1 MNIIDLTENIAASQ
15 KKVKQL
21 PANFRPANTSP
32 QLSGPYP
39 GRNAT
44 RGYLV
49 GEDQQTDLGSVFE
62 PNIERTSEYQRGY
75 QSALAAKNPY
85 QEGTT
90 QWTRWLKGKI
100 DKIGPRSKLR
110 PEFGGLP
117 QGSLDKP
124 VSEIYNPLDQE
135 RQEQRAMDRERE
147 QFKRDELELELSGE
161 EERVRAAN
169 EGTFYLRINGRIW
182 SKSGQPVTFLNRE
195 RAVRAGQTIKDRDPD
210 REVVVTRRLD
220 DATPM
225 AESRDPAYE
234 DILTGL
240 QKKLGDYLQDV
251 ATAVQRDPD
260 LIDKLPQDA
269 REIQAVKTIRT
280 DDGHEIKIHG
290 NEDDGFRISIQNQN
304 INSSFR
310 DLDEAVMA
318 CEMYCSHRRKKAME
332 ADYIEEKKDL
342 STGKITKSKDQGV
355 AEEKQKGVDGKA
367 CWKGYKRMG
376 TKQKGG
382 KTVDNCVKVGE
393 GLRDN
398 LAGLA
403 LGAGVALGSAGAAD
417 QVPTAKLEPI
427 VATVVIN
434 GEIKKLD
441 LTPKKFNDVREAE
454 KWLDKFMTDR
464 NIMDWQGKIERG
476 TPGSGTYQRLTISG
490 AGGLKETFSDDE
502 YDQAMQDFLAGG
514 GRVEQGTYKE
524 PRLKTRIRRQ
534 GSRHIGLGREPQASR
549 QAGRGA
555 NVGSKGKPVVAAEG
569 LTWGQDFDPSIALW
583 QRFQQTQP

>member
-569 LTWGQDFDPSIALW
+569 LTWSQDFDPSIALW

>member
-1 MNIIDLTENIAASQ
+1 
-15 KKVKQL
+15 
-21 PANFRPANTSP
+21 
-32 QLSGPYP
+32 
-39 GRNAT
+39 
-44 RGYLV
+44 
-49 GEDQQTDLGSVFE
+49 
-62 PNIERTSEYQRGY
+62 
-75 QSALAAKNPY
+75 
-85 QEGTT
+85 
-90 QWTRWLKGKI
+90 
-100 DKIGPRSKLR
+100 
-110 PEFGGLP
+110 
-117 QGSLDKP
+117 
-124 VSEIYNPLDQE
+124 
-135 RQEQRAMDRERE
+135 
-147 QFKRDELELELSGE
+147 
-161 EERVRAAN
+161 
-169 EGTFYLRINGRIW
+169 
-182 SKSGQPVTFLNRE
+182 
-195 RAVRAGQTIKDRDPD
+195 
-210 REVVVTRRLD
+210 
-220 DATPM
+220 
-225 AESRDPAYE
+225 
-234 DILTGL
+234 
-240 QKKLGDYLQDV
+240 
-251 ATAVQRDPD
+251 
-260 LIDKLPQDA
+260 
-269 REIQAVKTIRT
+269 
-280 DDGHEIKIHG
+280 
-290 NEDDGFRISIQNQN
+290 
-304 INSSFR
+304 
-310 DLDEAVMA
+310 
-318 CEMYCSHRRKKAME
+318 
-332 ADYIEEKKDL
+332 
-342 STGKITKSKDQGV
+342 
-355 AEEKQKGVDGKA
+355 
-367 CWKGYKRMG
+367 MG

-555 NVGSKGKPVVAAEG
+555 NVGSKGEPVVAAEG
-569 LTWGQDFDPSIALW
+569 LTWSQDFDPSIALW